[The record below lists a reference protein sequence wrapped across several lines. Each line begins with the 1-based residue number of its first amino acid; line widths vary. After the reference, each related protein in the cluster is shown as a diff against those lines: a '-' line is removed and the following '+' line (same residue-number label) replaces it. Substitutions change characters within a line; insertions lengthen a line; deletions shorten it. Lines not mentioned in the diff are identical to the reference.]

1 MAGDGHKLLER
12 ELGTVPPAGLDALED
27 SHLAELAAAVQEAK
41 RSQAEAL
48 GRAAD
53 RALGHIPRVLRGPVR
68 AVFR

>member
-1 MAGDGHKLLER
+1 
-12 ELGTVPPAGLDALED
+12 LDALED